1 MSKLGKLGIVGAAVV
16 AGGLAY
22 NAITA
27 EGTPKLARE
36 VAEFVGLDD
45 CARNLPNGPEVKACR
60 RYKEQVLD
68 VMDAQEEAADA
79 AAEAEKEKD

>member
-1 MSKLGKLGIVGAAVV
+1 MKKLGLSIAAAAVV

-27 EGTPKLARE
+27 EGTPKCARE
-36 VAEFVGLDD
+36 VAEFAGLDD

-60 RYKEQVLD
+60 QYKERVLD
-68 VMDAQEEAADA
+68 AMEEQED
-79 AAEAEKEKD
+79 KEK

>member
-27 EGTPKLARE
+27 EGTPKWMRE
-36 VAEFVGLDD
+36 AQEFVGLDD

-60 RYKEQVLD
+60 QYKERVLD
-68 VMDAQEEAADA
+68 VMEEQED
-79 AAEAEKEKD
+79 KD

>member
-1 MSKLGKLGIVGAAVV
+1 MGKKLLGIGVAAAL

-27 EGTPKLARE
+27 EGTPRWMRKG
-36 VAEFVGLDD
+36 AELIGMDD

-60 RYKEQVLD
+60 RYKERVLD
-68 VMDAQEEAADA
+68 VMEDEEEAKD
-79 AAEAEKEKD
+79 KEK